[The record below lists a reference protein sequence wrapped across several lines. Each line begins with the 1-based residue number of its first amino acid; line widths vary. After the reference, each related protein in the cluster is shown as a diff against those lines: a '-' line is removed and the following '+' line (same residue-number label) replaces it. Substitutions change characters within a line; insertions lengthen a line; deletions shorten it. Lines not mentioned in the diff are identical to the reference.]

1 MKAYGSNKV
10 QGIIMDWA
18 GTAVDYG
25 CMAPVQ
31 VFSQIFRE
39 AGMEPTL
46 DEVRAPMGLLKRD
59 HIRAMLAVPRIAEQF
74 RQQHGRAHTAADI
87 ERLHA
92 AFEPQLLQILHQYAE
107 PIADVLPAIAELRQQ
122 GLKIGGTTG
131 YNDAMMQIVAR
142 QAQEYGYAPD
152 YWLTPDAVHGKGRP
166 YPYMIYANIAA
177 LDMGMPWQVLKV
189 GDTAADIEEARNA
202 GVWAVGV
209 IAGSSTLGLSGEEAR
224 RMDAGEL
231 AQRKEAARRSFLAWG
246 AHDTIET
253 LAELPPLVE
262 QVNARIGKGERP
274 CECTSSCEG

>member
-1 MKAYGSNKV
+1 MKAHGKV

-25 CMAPVQ
+25 CMAPVH
-31 VFSQIFRE
+31 VFRQIFRE
-39 AGMEPTL
+39 AGIEPTL

-59 HIRAMLAVPRIAEQF
+59 HIRAMLAMPRIGEQF
-74 RQQHGRAHTAADI
+74 SQQHGRAHTEADI
-87 ERLHA
+87 DRLHD
-92 AFEPQLLQILHQYAE
+92 AFEPQLLQILQQYAE
-107 PIADVLPAIAELRQQ
+107 PIAHVLPAIAELRQR

-131 YNDAMMQIVAR
+131 YNDAMMRIVAR

-189 GDTAADIEEARNA
+189 GDTASDIEEARNA

-209 IAGSSTLGLSGEEAR
+209 IEGSSTLGLSGEEAR
-224 RMDAGEL
+224 MMNAEEL
-231 AQRKEAARRSFLAWG
+231 AQRKEAASREFLAWG
-246 AHDTIET
+246 AHYTIAT
-253 LAELPPLVE
+253 MAELPSLVE
-262 QVNARIGKGERP
+262 QVNMRIGKGERP
-274 CECTSSCEG
+274 CGCAGSCQS